1 MNNNHLGPDVPL
13 RKLILLASSNDS
25 ELQFMS
31 EVSRKRK
38 DMDSLPDN
46 EICNIMFHPGNL
58 SRHIEHLP
66 PTDSTLPLPGLTPS
80 LGASQSRTQGFPYD
94 NEFISSRPTNAQSHF
109 GDHPVCSMTSTLG
122 SIYMKGATFMES
134 ANNSSDS
141 FALQQ
146 NEQFVMANVTAPQ
159 VSVSTD
165 ARSSTDG
172 IGRQAELS
180 NLQSYVGMNL
190 GHINQNISCTEAYL
204 TAQGSYTGMNL
215 GYENRDFT
223 SKPLSCSMPSPCLQ
237 SVEPSK
243 MKLFNKCSDLDGE
256 SLVKDFKESEI
267 TRTNGCCQYTDIAD
281 DSSTTKDT
289 PNSAESYSVNKGK
302 EDRGSHQNPR
312 TYITQNE
319 QIKSVAEKNSSVHT
333 EKLWDG
339 SLQLNT
345 STTVSTVAFFKSGEK
360 AQDIRWCDLL
370 EVKGKVRLQAFEK
383 FIQELPRSR
392 TRALMVISLCW
403 KAGSSISGLT
413 GMKEVAKVY
422 QESERVGFAQI
433 CPGIDLYVCPRSE
446 TIITILAKFGFF
458 KGMAAVEEDQNS
470 LIGCVVWRRGC
481 QSLDSASKASDNKIN
496 SLVEKALSSSE
507 EILET
512 NSPVLK
518 KQDEHSKQ
526 TLLGTRQ
533 HDGMQCQH
541 LPETRSNN
549 ADNASHMRTEIKS
562 RESSSVD
569 CSSKSVSVLHIASS
583 LPYNSPIAPVQIS
596 PPQKQELR
604 SKECLKNPLL
614 CAVEGRQT
622 VLGSEPARS
631 LLLQS
636 SQMLP
641 ESHQRNITCSESST
655 YPSSYPDTLMQ
666 SAPSMPSG
674 SIPVR
679 LQTTQKPFSS
689 SQEDPTSSVSKDGN
703 YIMYFKKSEAPA
715 TSSEP
720 SQTTLPGPPPLPP
733 EVLKRIIQARAAA
746 VAKETNKGVVMV
758 EIPVGHVSEPKKFSM
773 VIGPSPVLPGPPLSL
788 PQSLSVCPSPVD
800 VDDLPEF
807 DFSSTSKFIE
817 SPGNKYP
824 WSSYPISEVH
834 PFNKQLPSDM
844 GHNLT
849 PHGSTTMQ
857 PIGASQR
864 HQFSY
869 FPGEAT
875 NYYQENPKRTKFQK
889 PIVDNKVVVRTSLS
903 CDQPSLDADQGS
915 IDPRYSSS
923 SLRKYCWD
931 DDDDDDMPEWCPP
944 DLEHVDRTQATTAV
958 NLSSPVHNWDLEFA
972 RRHSFISPLSTSS
985 CPTGIHSL
993 PRGYLHGRQ
1002 GSSPLDHNP
1011 TAPVHTRSAAG
1022 FDHSIQRTPL
1032 VQHVTNLS
1040 GYQTSM
1046 SNKIPSDIGNR
1057 FRRP

>member
-1 MNNNHLGPDVPL
+1 MYAPSSAMLSVLLDLNYYHL
-13 RKLILLASSNDS
+13 ATSSVAT
-25 ELQFMS
+25 M
-31 EVSRKRK
+31 
-38 DMDSLPDN
+38 
-46 EICNIMFHPGNL
+46 
-58 SRHIEHLP
+58 EH
-66 PTDSTLPLPGLTPS
+66 
-80 LGASQSRTQGFPYD
+80 
-94 NEFISSRPTNAQSHF
+94 
-109 GDHPVCSMTSTLG
+109 
-122 SIYMKGATFMES
+122 
-134 ANNSSDS
+134 
-141 FALQQ
+141 
-146 NEQFVMANVTAPQ
+146 
-159 VSVSTD
+159 SVSTFSP
-165 ARSSTDG
+165 R
-172 IGRQAELS
+172 IFCE
-180 NLQSYVGMNL
+180 
-190 GHINQNISCTEAYL
+190 E
-204 TAQGSYTGMNL
+204 
-215 GYENRDFT
+215 
-223 SKPLSCSMPSPCLQ
+223 KCSMHFS
-237 SVEPSK
+237 
-243 MKLFNKCSDLDGE
+243 MLFF
-256 SLVKDFKESEI
+256 SLLLF
-267 TRTNGCCQYTDIAD
+267 C
-281 DSSTTKDT
+281 
-289 PNSAESYSVNKGK
+289 
-302 EDRGSHQNPR
+302 
-312 TYITQNE
+312 
-319 QIKSVAEKNSSVHT
+319 
-333 EKLWDG
+333 
-339 SLQLNT
+339 
-345 STTVSTVAFFKSGEK
+345 SGEK

-422 QESERVGFAQI
+422 QENGRVGFAQI

-470 LIGCVVWRRGC
+470 LIGCVVWRRGF
-481 QSLDSASKASDNKIN
+481 QSLDSASKASDRKVT
-496 SLVEKALSSSE
+496 SLVEKPLSSS

-549 ADNASHMRTEIKS
+549 ADNASHLRTESKS

-583 LPYNSPIAPVQIS
+583 LPYNSPIVPVQIS
-596 PPQKQELR
+596 PPQMQELR
-604 SKECLKNPLL
+604 SKECLKSPLL

-641 ESHQRNITCSESST
+641 ESHQGNVTCSENST

-666 SAPSMPSG
+666 SAPSMPCG
-674 SIPVR
+674 SIPAR
-679 LQTTQKPFSS
+679 LQTTLKPFSS
-689 SQEDPTSSVSKDGN
+689 SREDPTSSVSNDGN
-703 YIMYFKKSEAPA
+703 YIMRFKQSEAPA
-715 TSSEP
+715 MSSEP

-746 VAKETNKGVVMV
+746 VAKETNEGVVMI

-773 VIGPSPVLPGPPLSL
+773 VIGPSPALPGPPSSL

-824 WSSYPISEVH
+824 WSSYHITEVH

-849 PHGSTTMQ
+849 PRGSTTMQ
-857 PIGASQR
+857 PIEASQR
-864 HQFSY
+864 HQ

-889 PIVDNKVVVRTSLS
+889 PIVDNKVAVRTSLS

-915 IDPRYSSS
+915 VDPRYSSS

-944 DLEHVDRTQATTAV
+944 DLEHFDRNQTSTAV
-958 NLSSPVHNWDLEFA
+958 NLSSPVHNRELEFA
-972 RRHSFISPLSTSS
+972 RRRSFISPLSTSS
-985 CPTGIHSL
+985 CPTGSHGL
-993 PRGYLHGRQ
+993 PRGYLHGIQ
-1002 GSSPLDHNP
+1002 GFSPLNHNP

-1032 VQHVTNLS
+1032 VQRNQFVRLS
-1040 GYQTSM
+1040 
-1046 SNKIPSDIGNR
+1046 D
-1057 FRRP
+1057 

>member
-1 MNNNHLGPDVPL
+1 
-13 RKLILLASSNDS
+13 
-25 ELQFMS
+25 
-31 EVSRKRK
+31 
-38 DMDSLPDN
+38 
-46 EICNIMFHPGNL
+46 
-58 SRHIEHLP
+58 
-66 PTDSTLPLPGLTPS
+66 
-80 LGASQSRTQGFPYD
+80 
-94 NEFISSRPTNAQSHF
+94 
-109 GDHPVCSMTSTLG
+109 
-122 SIYMKGATFMES
+122 
-134 ANNSSDS
+134 
-141 FALQQ
+141 
-146 NEQFVMANVTAPQ
+146 
-159 VSVSTD
+159 
-165 ARSSTDG
+165 
-172 IGRQAELS
+172 
-180 NLQSYVGMNL
+180 
-190 GHINQNISCTEAYL
+190 
-204 TAQGSYTGMNL
+204 
-215 GYENRDFT
+215 
-223 SKPLSCSMPSPCLQ
+223 
-237 SVEPSK
+237 
-243 MKLFNKCSDLDGE
+243 
-256 SLVKDFKESEI
+256 
-267 TRTNGCCQYTDIAD
+267 
-281 DSSTTKDT
+281 
-289 PNSAESYSVNKGK
+289 
-302 EDRGSHQNPR
+302 
-312 TYITQNE
+312 
-319 QIKSVAEKNSSVHT
+319 
-333 EKLWDG
+333 
-339 SLQLNT
+339 
-345 STTVSTVAFFKSGEK
+345 
-360 AQDIRWCDLL
+360 
-370 EVKGKVRLQAFEK
+370 
-383 FIQELPRSR
+383 
-392 TRALMVISLCW
+392 
-403 KAGSSISGLT
+403 
-413 GMKEVAKVY
+413 
-422 QESERVGFAQI
+422 
-433 CPGIDLYVCPRSE
+433 
-446 TIITILAKFGFF
+446 
-458 KGMAAVEEDQNS
+458 MAAVEEDQNS

-481 QSLDSASKASDNKIN
+481 QSLDSASKASDRKIN

-641 ESHQRNITCSESST
+641 DSHQRNITCSESST

-689 SQEDPTSSVSKDGN
+689 SQEDPTSSVSKDEN
-703 YIMYFKKSEAPA
+703 YIMHFKKSEAPA

-746 VAKETNKGVVMV
+746 VAKVSTSKSTHLSFFLNSLLFLDCCLASSLSFIHGLCTSKSTHLSFSLALLNSLLQETNKGVVMV

-857 PIGASQR
+857 PIEASQR

-972 RRHSFISPLSTSS
+972 RRRSFISPLSTSS

-1002 GSSPLDHNP
+1002 GSSPLNHNP